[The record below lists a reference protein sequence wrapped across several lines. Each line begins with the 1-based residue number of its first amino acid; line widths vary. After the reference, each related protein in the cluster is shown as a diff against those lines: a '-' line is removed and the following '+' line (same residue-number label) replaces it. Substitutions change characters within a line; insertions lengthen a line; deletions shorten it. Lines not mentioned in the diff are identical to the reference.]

1 MRILTWGI
9 VALFGLGV
17 GVEVLAVHGSR
28 DERAAIRRALR
39 APLTDLRRGDARALC
54 EDFTPDVDK
63 RLAGG
68 AGCDRRVAA
77 LLHRTPSG
85 MRYVPV
91 VESRSTLRLTVR
103 RLTWRDNHA
112 TAVSF
117 RAGDPGSERRWRLR
131 RLGERWR
138 IATPATLVRRA
149 DCPRLPSGAR
159 SCTYAIALRFAAVVG
174 G

>member
-1 MRILTWGI
+1 MRVLTWGI

-17 GVEVLAVHGSR
+17 GMEALAVHGSR

-39 APLTDLRRGDARALC
+39 APLADLRRRDARALC
-54 EDFTPDVDK
+54 EDFTPDADK

-68 AGCDRRVAA
+68 GGCVTRVDA
-77 LLHRTPSG
+77 LLRQAAQG
-85 MRYVPV
+85 AQYVPV
-91 VESRSTLRLTVR
+91 VESAPTSRLTVR
-103 RLTWRDNHA
+103 RITRRGDRA

-117 RAGDPGSERRWRLR
+117 RAGDPGSERRWRLE

-138 IATPATLVRRA
+138 IATPATLDRLA
-149 DCPRLPSGAR
+149 DCPRHPSRAR
-159 SCTYAIALRFAAVVG
+159 SCVYAIALRFAAAAG